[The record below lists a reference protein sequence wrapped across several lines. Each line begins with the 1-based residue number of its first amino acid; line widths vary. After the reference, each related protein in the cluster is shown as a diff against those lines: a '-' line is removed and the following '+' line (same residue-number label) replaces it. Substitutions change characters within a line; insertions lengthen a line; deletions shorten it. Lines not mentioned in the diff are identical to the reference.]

1 VTAQHSSERHH
12 FRPETPLRRSALL
25 ETPLRR
31 SALLRRVSRC
41 AERAPVARVYPFPP
55 PIAATMTVSALP

>member
-1 VTAQHSSERHH
+1 MTAQLSSERHH
-12 FRPETPLRRSALL
+12 FRP

-41 AERAPVARVYPFPP
+41 AERAPAARVYPFPRP
-55 PIAATMTVSALP
+55 SAATMTVSALP